1 MVQTMKDKFKIFTK
15 LLLII
20 TTIMFSL
27 EVKAQSDW
35 KKLFNG
41 KDLSG
46 WEIKNGTAK
55 YTIEGDAIVG
65 TSRAGT
71 PNTFLCTKKK
81 YSDFIFEV
89 EVLVSPG
96 LNSGIQ
102 FRSNSL
108 KSYRNGRVHG
118 YQSELDTSE
127 RAWTGGIYDEGRRGW
142 LYPLTM
148 NKNGSGAF
156 RNGYWNK
163 VRIEA
168 IGSSIKTFI
177 NGIQCSNLVD
187 DMTSEGF
194 IALQVHSI
202 SAKELEGKTIKWKN
216 IRIVTE
222 DLESRKTP
230 NMSYARQIS
239 YLNNKLT
246 PEEKRK
252 GWKFLWDG
260 KTSKGWKGA
269 EIDFFPESGVTLE
282 NGIIHFHPH
291 KIKKDPKRSGD
302 IVTIEKFS
310 DFELELDF
318 KVQKGGN
325 SGIKYFV
332 DALEAGDGST
342 IGLEFQIL
350 DDTHEDFKMGVD
362 GNRTVGSLYDL
373 ISSENLSEL
382 QRNVIE
388 NKSLNYKLRSKGPN
402 EWNKARIIVEGG
414 NVEHWLNNILVVR
427 YDRFSQ
433 TFKNLIKKSK
443 FYDKK
448 GFGVANEGR
457 ILLQD
462 HHPGDIKFKNIK
474 IREL

>member
-1 MVQTMKDKFKIFTK
+1 MRDKFKIFTK
-15 LLLII
+15 LLLIVTSI
-20 TTIMFSL
+20 IFSFGV
-27 EVKAQSDW
+27 EAQSDW

-41 KDLSG
+41 KNLSG
-46 WEIKNGTAK
+46 WEIKNGTAR
-55 YTIEGDAIVG
+55 YTIEDDAIVG
-65 TSRAGT
+65 TSRTGT

-102 FRSNSL
+102 FRSNSI

-127 RAWTGGIYDEGRRGW
+127 RAWTGGIFDEGRRGW

-168 IGSSIKTFI
+168 IGNSIKTFI

-202 SAKELEGKTIKWKN
+202 KGKELEGKTIKWKN

-230 NMSYARQIS
+230 NMPYARQIS
-239 YLNNKLT
+239 YLKNTLT
-246 PEEKRK
+246 DDEKSK
-252 GWKFLWDG
+252 GWVLLWDG
-260 KTSKGWKGA
+260 KTSKGWKA
-269 EIDFFPESGVTLE
+269 AKKSDFPNQIISIGDGT
-282 NGIIHFHPH
+282 IHFPKH
-291 KIKKDPKRSGD
+291 KIKRDPNTAGD
-302 IVTIEKFS
+302 IVTLKKFG
-310 DFELELDF
+310 DFELEVDF
-318 KVQKGGN
+318 LFQEGGN
-325 SGIKYFV
+325 SGVKYFV
-332 DALEAGDGST
+332 DALKKGDGRG
-342 IGLEFQIL
+342 IGLEFQVL
-350 DDTHEDFKMGVD
+350 DKKHADHSQGVG
-362 GNRTVGSLYDL
+362 GNRTIGSLYDL
-373 ISSENLSEL
+373 IAAENLSEKN
-382 QRNVIE
+382 RDNIRA
-388 NKSLNYKLRSKGPN
+388 NSSGS
-402 EWNKARIIVEGG
+402 WNRARIFVKGG
-414 NVEHWLNNILVVR
+414 HVEHWINNIKVVE

-433 TFKNLIKKSK
+433 TFKNLIQKSK
-443 FYDKK
+443 YAKHQ
-448 GFGVANEGR
+448 GFGVGMSGR

-462 HHPGDIKFKNIK
+462 HGPGDVKFKNIK

>member
-1 MVQTMKDKFKIFTK
+1 MRDKFKIFTK

-20 TTIMFSL
+20 TTIIFSL
-27 EVKAQSDW
+27 GVKAQSDW

-41 KDLSG
+41 KNLAG

-102 FRSNSL
+102 FRSNSI

-127 RAWTGGIYDEGRRGW
+127 RAWTGGIFDEGRRGW

-168 IGSSIKTFI
+168 IGNSIKTFI

-202 SAKELEGKTIKWKN
+202 KGKELEGKTIKWKN

-230 NMSYARQIS
+230 NMPYARQIS
-239 YLNNKLT
+239 YLKNTLT
-246 PEEKRK
+246 DDEKSK
-252 GWKFLWDG
+252 GWVLLWDG
-260 KTSKGWKGA
+260 KTSKGWKA
-269 EIDFFPESGVTLE
+269 AKKNDFPSQIISIGDGT
-282 NGIIHFHPH
+282 IHFPKH
-291 KIKKDPKRSGD
+291 KMKRDPNTAGD
-302 IVTIEKFS
+302 IVTLKKFG
-310 DFELELDF
+310 DFELEVDF
-318 KVQKGGN
+318 LFQEGGN
-325 SGIKYFV
+325 SGVKYFV
-332 DALEAGDGST
+332 DALEKGDGRGV
-342 IGLEFQIL
+342 GLEFQVL
-350 DDTHEDFKMGVD
+350 DKKHPDHNQGVS
-362 GNRTVGSLYDL
+362 GNRTIGSLYDL
-373 ISSENLSEL
+373 IAAENLSEKN
-382 QRNVIE
+382 RDNIRA
-388 NKSLNYKLRSKGPN
+388 NSSGS
-402 EWNKARIIVEGG
+402 WNRARIFVKGG
-414 NVEHWLNNILVVR
+414 HVEHWINNIKVVE

-433 TFKNLIKKSK
+433 TFKNLIQKSK
-443 FYDKK
+443 YANHQ
-448 GFGVANEGR
+448 GFGVGMSGR

-462 HHPGDIKFKNIK
+462 HGPGDVKFKNIK

>member
-1 MVQTMKDKFKIFTK
+1 MRNKFKFFTK
-15 LLLII
+15 LLLIVI
-20 TTIMFSL
+20 SIIFSFGV
-27 EVKAQSDW
+27 EAQSDW

-41 KDLSG
+41 KNLSG
-46 WEIKNGTAK
+46 WEIKNGTAE
-55 YTIEGDAIVG
+55 YTIEDDAIVG
-65 TSRAGT
+65 TSRTGT

-102 FRSNSL
+102 FRSNSM

-148 NKNGSGAF
+148 NKNGSSAF
-156 RNGYWNK
+156 KNGYWNK

-168 IGSSIKTFI
+168 IGNTIKTFV
-177 NGIQCSNLVD
+177 NGVQCSNLVD

-202 SAKELEGKTIKWKN
+202 KGKELEGKTIKWKN

-222 DLESRKTP
+222 NLESKKTP
-230 NMSYARQIS
+230 NMPYARQIS
-239 YLNNKLT
+239 YLKNTLT
-246 PEEKRK
+246 DEEKRK
-252 GWKFLWDG
+252 GWTLLWDG
-260 KTSKGWKGA
+260 KTSKGWKA
-269 EIDFFPESGVTLE
+269 AKKNDFPNQIISIEDGTIHFPE
-282 NGIIHFHPH
+282 H
-291 KIKKDPKRSGD
+291 KMKRDPNSAGD
-302 IVTIEKFS
+302 IVTLKKYS
-310 DFELELDF
+310 DFELEVDF
-318 KVQKGGN
+318 LHQEGGN

-332 DALEAGDGST
+332 DALEKGDGRG
-342 IGLEFQIL
+342 IGLEFQVL
-350 DDTHEDFKMGVD
+350 DKKHPDHNLGVS
-362 GNRTVGSLYDL
+362 GNRTIGSLYDL
-373 ISSENLSEL
+373 IAAENLSEKN
-382 QRNVIE
+382 RDNIRA
-388 NKSLNYKLRSKGPN
+388 NSSGS
-402 EWNKARIIVEGG
+402 WNRARIFVKGG
-414 NVEHWLNNILVVR
+414 HVEHWINNIKVVE

-433 TFKNLIKKSK
+433 TFKNLIQKSK
-443 FYDKK
+443 FAKHQ
-448 GFGVANEGR
+448 GFGIGMSGR

-462 HHPGDIKFKNIK
+462 HGPGNVKFKNIK

>member
-1 MVQTMKDKFKIFTK
+1 MINKFKIFTK
-15 LLLII
+15 VLFLVTFLI
-20 TTIMFSL
+20 FSF
-27 EVKAQSDW
+27 EVEAQSEW
-35 KKLFNG
+35 KNLFNG

-46 WEIKNGTAK
+46 WEIKNGTAE
-55 YTIEGDAIVG
+55 YAIEGNAIVG
-65 TSRAGT
+65 TSKMGT
-71 PNTFLCTKKK
+71 PNSFLCTKKK

-102 FRSNSL
+102 FRSSSI
-108 KSYRNGRVHG
+108 KSYRDGRVHG
-118 YQSELDTSE
+118 YQCELDTSE
-127 RAWTGGIYDEGRRGW
+127 RAWTGGIFDEARRGW
-142 LYPLTM
+142 LYPLTI
-148 NKNGSGAF
+148 NDKGSKAFVNGA
-156 RNGYWNK
+156 WNK
-163 VRIEA
+163 IRIEA
-168 IGSSIKTFI
+168 IGNSIKTFI
-177 NGIQCSNLVD
+177 NEIQCSNLVD
-187 DMTSEGF
+187 DMTSNGF

-202 SAKELEGKTIKWKN
+202 SVKELEGKTIKWKN
-216 IRIVTE
+216 IRIATQNLDE
-222 DLESRKTP
+222 KRTP
-230 NMSYARQIS
+230 NMPYARQIS

-252 GWKFLWDG
+252 GWKLLWDG

-269 EIDFFPESGVTLE
+269 EIDFFPESGITLE

-310 DFELELDF
+310 NFELELDF

-332 DALEAGDGST
+332 DALKAGDGRT

-350 DDTHEDFKMGVD
+350 DDAHEDFKMGVD
-362 GNRTVGSLYDL
+362 GNRTIGSLYDL
-373 ISSENLSEL
+373 ISSENLSES
-382 QRNVIE
+382 QRNLIE
-388 NKSLNYKLRSKGPN
+388 KKSLNYKLRSKGPN
-402 EWNKARIIVEGG
+402 EWNKARIIVKGG
-414 NVEHWLNNILVVR
+414 KVEHWLNNILVVR

-433 TFKNLIKKSK
+433 TFRNLIKKSK
-443 FYDKK
+443 FYDKE

>member
-1 MVQTMKDKFKIFTK
+1 MRNKFKIFTK
-15 LLLII
+15 LLLIVI
-20 TTIMFSL
+20 SIIFSFGV
-27 EVKAQSDW
+27 EAQSDW

-41 KDLSG
+41 KNLSG
-46 WEIKNGTAK
+46 WEIKNGTAE
-55 YTIEGDAIVG
+55 YTIEDDAIVG
-65 TSRAGT
+65 TSRTGT

-102 FRSNSL
+102 FRSNSM

-148 NKNGSGAF
+148 NKNGSSAF

-168 IGSSIKTFI
+168 IGNTIKTFV
-177 NGIQCSNLVD
+177 NGVQCSNLVD

-202 SAKELEGKTIKWKN
+202 KGKELEGKTIKWKN
-216 IRIVTE
+216 IRIITE
-222 DLESRKTP
+222 NLESKKTP
-230 NMSYARQIS
+230 NMPYARQIS
-239 YLNNKLT
+239 YLKNTLT
-246 PEEKRK
+246 DEEKRK
-252 GWKFLWDG
+252 GWTLLWDG
-260 KTSKGWKGA
+260 KTSKGWKA
-269 EIDFFPESGVTLE
+269 AKKNDFPNQIISIEDGTIHFPE
-282 NGIIHFHPH
+282 H
-291 KIKKDPKRSGD
+291 KMKRDPNSAGD
-302 IVTIEKFS
+302 IVTLKKYS
-310 DFELELDF
+310 DFELEVDF
-318 KVQKGGN
+318 LHQEGGN

-332 DALEAGDGST
+332 DALEKGDGRG
-342 IGLEFQIL
+342 IGLEFQVL
-350 DDTHEDFKMGVD
+350 DKKHPDHNLGVS
-362 GNRTVGSLYDL
+362 GNRTIGSLYDL
-373 ISSENLSEL
+373 IAAENLSEKN
-382 QRNVIE
+382 RDNIRA
-388 NKSLNYKLRSKGPN
+388 NSSGS
-402 EWNKARIIVEGG
+402 WNRARIFVKGG
-414 NVEHWLNNILVVR
+414 HVEHWINNIKVVE

-433 TFKNLIKKSK
+433 TFKNLIQKSK
-443 FYDKK
+443 FAKHQ
-448 GFGVANEGR
+448 GFGIGMSGR

-462 HHPGDIKFKNIK
+462 HGPGNVKFKNIK

>member
-1 MVQTMKDKFKIFTK
+1 
-15 LLLII
+15 
-20 TTIMFSL
+20 MFSL

>member
-1 MVQTMKDKFKIFTK
+1 MINKFKNFTK
-15 LLLII
+15 VLFPITFLI
-20 TTIMFSL
+20 FSF
-27 EVKAQSDW
+27 EVEAQSNW
-35 KKLFNG
+35 KNLFNG

-46 WEIKNGTAK
+46 WEIKNGTAE
-55 YTIEGDAIVG
+55 YRIEGNAIVG
-65 TSRAGT
+65 TSKTGT

-102 FRSNSL
+102 FRSSSI
-108 KSYRNGRVHG
+108 KSYRDGRVHG
-118 YQSELDTSE
+118 YQCELDTSE
-127 RAWTGGIYDEGRRGW
+127 RAWTGGIFDEARRGW
-142 LYPLTM
+142 LYPLTI
-148 NKNGSGAF
+148 NDKGSKAFVNGA
-156 RNGYWNK
+156 WNK

-168 IGSSIKTFI
+168 IGDSIKTFV
-177 NGIQCSNLVD
+177 NEIQCSNLVD
-187 DMTSEGF
+187 DMTSNGF

-202 SAKELEGKTIKWKN
+202 GAKELEGKTIKWKN
-216 IRIVTE
+216 IRIATQNLHE
-222 DLESRKTP
+222 IKTP
-230 NMSYARQIS
+230 NMQYARQIS

-246 PEEKRK
+246 PEEKKK
-252 GWKFLWDG
+252 GWKLLWDG

-269 EIDFFPESGVTLE
+269 EIDFFPESGITLE

-310 DFELELDF
+310 NFELELDF
-318 KVQKGGN
+318 KIQKGGN

-332 DALEAGDGST
+332 DALKAGDGRT

-350 DDTHEDFKMGVD
+350 DDAHEDFKMGVD

-382 QRNVIE
+382 QRNLIE
-388 NKSLNYKLRSKGPN
+388 KKSLNYKLRSKGPN

>member
-1 MVQTMKDKFKIFTK
+1 MKTKFNFFSQLTILSLVFFIYSSALAQT
-15 LLLII
+15 
-20 TTIMFSL
+20 
-27 EVKAQSDW
+27 EW
-35 KKLFNG
+35 KSLFNG
-41 KDLSG
+41 KDMSG
-46 WEIKNGTAK
+46 WELKNGNAK
-55 YTIEGDAIVG
+55 YHIEDNSIVG

-71 PNTFLCTKKK
+71 PNTFLCTKET
-81 YSDFIFEV
+81 YSDFILELEV
-89 EVLVSPG
+89 QVAPG

-108 KSYRNGRVHG
+108 KEYQNGRVHG
-118 YQSELDTSE
+118 YQSELDTSK
-127 RAWTGGIYDEGRRGW
+127 RAWSAGIFDEGRRGW
-142 LYPLTM
+142 LYPLTI
-148 NKNGSGAF
+148 NTKGGAAFNNGG
-156 RNGYWNK
+156 WNK

-168 IGSSIKTFI
+168 IGNSIKTFM
-177 NGIQCSNLVD
+177 NGIQCANLVD
-187 DMTSEGF
+187 DMTSNGF

-216 IRIVTE
+216 IKIVTE
-222 DLESRKTP
+222 NLEQYRTKNQP
-230 NMSYARQIS
+230 HARQIS

-252 GWKFLWDG
+252 GWKLLWDG

-269 EIDFFPESGVTLE
+269 EIDYFPESGITLE

-291 KIKKDPKRSGD
+291 KIKKDPQRSGD

-310 DFELELDF
+310 NFELELDF

-332 DALEAGDGST
+332 DALKTGDGRT

-350 DDTHEDFKMGVD
+350 DDAHKDFKMGVD

-382 QRNVIE
+382 ERNLIE
-388 NKSLNYKLRSKGPN
+388 KKSLNYKLRSKGPN

-414 NVEHWLNNILVVR
+414 KVEHWLNNILVVR

>member
-1 MVQTMKDKFKIFTK
+1 MDLTMKNKFKIFTK

-20 TTIMFSL
+20 TTIIFSL
-27 EVKAQSDW
+27 GVKAQSDW

-41 KDLSG
+41 KNLSG

-65 TSRAGT
+65 TSRTGT

-102 FRSNSL
+102 FRSNSI

-168 IGSSIKTFI
+168 IGNSIKTFV

-202 SAKELEGKTIKWKN
+202 KGKELEGKTIKWKN

-230 NMSYARQIS
+230 SMPYARQIS
-239 YLNNKLT
+239 YLKNTLT
-246 PEEKRK
+246 PEEKSK
-252 GWKFLWDG
+252 GWVLLWDG
-260 KTSKGWKGA
+260 KTSKGWKA
-269 EIDFFPESGVTLE
+269 AKKSDFPNQIISIEDGT
-282 NGIIHFHPH
+282 IHFPKH
-291 KIKKDPKRSGD
+291 KMKRDPNTAGD
-302 IVTIEKFS
+302 IVTVKKFG
-310 DFELELDF
+310 DFELEVDF
-318 KVQKGGN
+318 LLQEGGN
-325 SGIKYFV
+325 SGVKYFV
-332 DALEAGDGST
+332 DALEKGDGRG
-342 IGLEFQIL
+342 IGLEFQVL
-350 DDTHEDFKMGVD
+350 DKKHADHSQGVG
-362 GNRTVGSLYDL
+362 GNRTIGSLYDL
-373 ISSENLSEL
+373 IAAENLSEKN
-382 QRNVIE
+382 RDNIRA
-388 NKSLNYKLRSKGPN
+388 NSSGS
-402 EWNKARIIVEGG
+402 WNRARIFVKGG
-414 NVEHWLNNILVVR
+414 HVEHWINNIKVVE

-433 TFKNLIKKSK
+433 TFKNLIQKSK
-443 FYDKK
+443 YAKHQ
-448 GFGVANEGR
+448 GFGVGMSGR

-462 HHPGDIKFKNIK
+462 HGPGDVKFKNIK

>member
-15 LLLII
+15 LLLIF
-20 TTIMFSL
+20 TTIIFSL
-27 EVKAQSDW
+27 GVKAQSDC

-41 KDLSG
+41 KNLSG
-46 WEIKNGTAK
+46 WVIKNGTAK

-168 IGSSIKTFI
+168 IGNSIKTFI

-216 IRIVTE
+216 I
-222 DLESRKTP
+222 
-230 NMSYARQIS
+230 
-239 YLNNKLT
+239 
-246 PEEKRK
+246 
-252 GWKFLWDG
+252 
-260 KTSKGWKGA
+260 
-269 EIDFFPESGVTLE
+269 
-282 NGIIHFHPH
+282 
-291 KIKKDPKRSGD
+291 
-302 IVTIEKFS
+302 
-310 DFELELDF
+310 
-318 KVQKGGN
+318 
-325 SGIKYFV
+325 
-332 DALEAGDGST
+332 
-342 IGLEFQIL
+342 
-350 DDTHEDFKMGVD
+350 
-362 GNRTVGSLYDL
+362 
-373 ISSENLSEL
+373 
-382 QRNVIE
+382 
-388 NKSLNYKLRSKGPN
+388 
-402 EWNKARIIVEGG
+402 
-414 NVEHWLNNILVVR
+414 
-427 YDRFSQ
+427 
-433 TFKNLIKKSK
+433 
-443 FYDKK
+443 
-448 GFGVANEGR
+448 
-457 ILLQD
+457 
-462 HHPGDIKFKNIK
+462 
-474 IREL
+474 

>member
-1 MVQTMKDKFKIFTK
+1 MRNKFKFFTK
-15 LLLII
+15 LLLIVI
-20 TTIMFSL
+20 SIIFSFGV
-27 EVKAQSDW
+27 EAQSDW

-41 KDLSG
+41 KNLSG
-46 WEIKNGTAK
+46 WEIKNGTAE
-55 YTIEGDAIVG
+55 YTIEDDAIVG
-65 TSRAGT
+65 TSRTGT

-102 FRSNSL
+102 FRSNSM

-148 NKNGSGAF
+148 NKNGSSAF

-168 IGSSIKTFI
+168 IGNTIKTFV
-177 NGIQCSNLVD
+177 NGVQCSNLID

-202 SAKELEGKTIKWKN
+202 KGKELEGKTIKWKN
-216 IRIVTE
+216 IRIITE
-222 DLESRKTP
+222 NLESKKTP
-230 NMSYARQIS
+230 NMPYARQIS
-239 YLNNKLT
+239 YLKNTLT
-246 PEEKRK
+246 DEEKRK
-252 GWKFLWDG
+252 GWTLLWDG
-260 KTSKGWKGA
+260 KTSKGWKA
-269 EIDFFPESGVTLE
+269 AKKNDFPNQIISIEDGTIHFPE
-282 NGIIHFHPH
+282 H
-291 KIKKDPKRSGD
+291 KMKRDPNSAGD
-302 IVTIEKFS
+302 IVTLKKYS
-310 DFELELDF
+310 DFELEVDF
-318 KVQKGGN
+318 LHQEGGN

-332 DALEAGDGST
+332 DALEKGDGRG
-342 IGLEFQIL
+342 IGLEFQVL
-350 DDTHEDFKMGVD
+350 DKKHPDHNLGVS
-362 GNRTVGSLYDL
+362 GNRTIGSLYDL
-373 ISSENLSEL
+373 IAAENLSEKN
-382 QRNVIE
+382 RDNIRA
-388 NKSLNYKLRSKGPN
+388 NSSGS
-402 EWNKARIIVEGG
+402 WNRARIFVKGG
-414 NVEHWLNNILVVR
+414 HVEHWINNIKVVE

-433 TFKNLIKKSK
+433 TFKNLIQKSK
-443 FYDKK
+443 FAKHQ
-448 GFGVANEGR
+448 GFGIGMSGR

-462 HHPGDIKFKNIK
+462 HGPGNVKFKNIK